1 MLFFERQP
9 AVFLS
14 LLLGGRLVDDH
25 VLELL
30 LFSPSLEIQVAVV
43 VIDLGILV
51 FEVGAILSLFKLLVL
66 VLEIGLI
73 RLKIVALLILLLLLL
88 DDQLPVQRVDHV
100 FFVMLTPL
108 LPLSL
113 RLNPYLDVVSSTAI
127 LAVSGI
133 AEVFQQ
139 ILILFFH
146 TLPLQ
151 DLIVLLPLL
160 IFLHLEGFLRDVLV
174 VLPVLLLLDFAPPI
188 LSLHLQIEIM
198 FEVLHPLPVALLLEL
213 PEPLVLLRLEVVDE
227 SPLLPLGHLLVVAI

>member
-1 MLFFERQP
+1 MFFERQT

-88 DDQLPVQRVDHV
+88 DDQLPIQRVDHV
-100 FFVMLTPL
+100 FFVMLPPL

-127 LAVSGI
+127 LAVPRI

>member
-1 MLFFERQP
+1 MLFFERQT

-88 DDQLPVQRVDHV
+88 DDQLPIQRVDHV
-100 FFVMLTPL
+100 FFVMLPPF

-127 LAVSGI
+127 LAVPRI

-160 IFLHLEGFLRDVLV
+160 IFLHLEGLLRDVLV

>member
-1 MLFFERQP
+1 MLFFERQT

-127 LAVSGI
+127 LAVSRI

>member
-1 MLFFERQP
+1 MFFERQT

-43 VIDLGILV
+43 VIDLGVLV

-66 VLEIGLI
+66 ILQIGLI

-100 FFVMLTPL
+100 FFVMLPPL

-127 LAVSGI
+127 LAVPRI

-139 ILILFFH
+139 ILVLFFH

-227 SPLLPLGHLLVVAI
+227 SPLLSLGHLLVVAI

>member
-1 MLFFERQP
+1 MLFERQP
-9 AVFLS
+9 AVLLS
-14 LLLGGRLVDDH
+14 LLLGRRLVDDH

-66 VLEIGLI
+66 ILQIGLI

-100 FFVMLTPL
+100 FFVMLPPL

-127 LAVSGI
+127 LAVPRI
-133 AEVFQQ
+133 TEVFQQ

-198 FEVLHPLPVALLLEL
+198 FEVLHPLPVALLLQF

-227 SPLLPLGHLLVVAI
+227 SPLLSLGHLLVVAI

>member
-1 MLFFERQP
+1 MLFFKRQT
-9 AVFLS
+9 AVLLS

-43 VIDLGILV
+43 VIDLGVLV

-100 FFVMLTPL
+100 FFVMLPPF

-127 LAVSGI
+127 LAVPRI
-133 AEVFQQ
+133 TEVFQQ

-198 FEVLHPLPVALLLEL
+198 FEVLHPLPVALLLQF